1 MLRQALLS
9 LETFY
14 QWHRT
19 RLWFLAGL
27 IGLTLAALATLGV
40 MRDLGWLATP
50 EAHWT
55 TGTLLIIFLAALGC
69 EYLDSSLGMGYGT
82 TLTPLLMLAG
92 YEPLQIV
99 PAVLLSELV
108 TGLAA
113 GAMHH
118 RDGNIDLR
126 HDPAARR
133 TFGLLGLLSAVGAI
147 LAVMLAVKIS
157 AQWFSLL
164 IVVIVLSMGLITLL
178 TARRQIRYRRGGILT
193 IGLIAAFNKGLS
205 GGGYGPL
212 VTSGQVVSGPRPSGG
227 RHHLHGRGP
236 HLRRGSGC
244 LPLLQERHRLG
255 PDPPAGCRR
264 PALGPLGDRHRQTPA
279 GGQHSSG
286 GGSLHPDPRGYPA
299 RPAVG
304 LTATSPAGLEDQEGF
319 GNRSR

>member
-27 IGLTLAALATLGV
+27 IGLTLAALATMGV

-118 RDGNIDLR
+118 RDGNVDLR

-147 LAVMLAVKIS
+147 VAVMLAVKIS

-193 IGLIAAFNKGLS
+193 IGLVAAFNKGLS

-212 VTSGQVVSGPRPSGG
+212 VTSGQVVSGV
-227 RHHLHGRGP
+227 
-236 HLRRGSGC
+236 
-244 LPLLQERHRLG
+244 
-255 PDPPAGCRR
+255 
-264 PALGPLGDRHRQTPA
+264 
-279 GGQHSSG
+279 
-286 GGSLHPDPRGYPA
+286 PA
-299 RPAVG
+299 RQAVAITSMAEALTCAVG
-304 LTATSPAGLEDQEGF
+304 LAAYLYFRSGIDWALTLPLVAGALLSVPLATATVRHLPEASIRRGVGLFTLILGAILL
-319 GNRSR
+319 GRLLG

>member
-1 MLRQALLS
+1 M
-9 LETFY
+9 
-14 QWHRT
+14 
-19 RLWFLAGL
+19 
-27 IGLTLAALATLGV
+27 GV
-40 MRDLGWLATP
+40 MRDMGWLATP
-50 EAHWT
+50 EAHST

-212 VTSGQVVSGPRPSGG
+212 VTSGQVVSGV
-227 RHHLHGRGP
+227 
-236 HLRRGSGC
+236 
-244 LPLLQERHRLG
+244 
-255 PDPPAGCRR
+255 
-264 PALGPLGDRHRQTPA
+264 
-279 GGQHSSG
+279 
-286 GGSLHPDPRGYPA
+286 PA
-299 RPAVG
+299 RQAVAITSMAEALTCAVG
-304 LTATSPAGLEDQEGF
+304 LGAYLYFKSGIDWALTLPLVAGALISVPLATATVRHLPETSIRRGVGLFTLILGAILL
-319 GNRSR
+319 GRLLG

>member
-27 IGLTLAALATLGV
+27 IGLTLAALATMGV

-118 RDGNIDLR
+118 RDGNVDLR

-147 LAVMLAVKIS
+147 VAVMLAVKIS

-193 IGLIAAFNKGLS
+193 IGLVAAFNKGLS

-212 VTSGQVVSGPRPSGG
+212 VTSGQVVSGV
-227 RHHLHGRGP
+227 
-236 HLRRGSGC
+236 
-244 LPLLQERHRLG
+244 
-255 PDPPAGCRR
+255 
-264 PALGPLGDRHRQTPA
+264 
-279 GGQHSSG
+279 
-286 GGSLHPDPRGYPA
+286 PA
-299 RPAVG
+299 RQAVAITSMAEALTCAVG
-304 LTATSPAGLEDQEGF
+304 LAAYLYFKSGIDWALTLPLVAGALLSVPLATATVRHLPEASIRRGVGLFTLILGAILL
-319 GNRSR
+319 GRLLG

>member
-27 IGLTLAALATLGV
+27 IGLTLATLATLGV

-118 RDGNIDLR
+118 RDGNVDLR

-147 LAVMLAVKIS
+147 VAVMLAVKIS

-212 VTSGQVVSGPRPSGG
+212 VTSGQVVSGV
-227 RHHLHGRGP
+227 
-236 HLRRGSGC
+236 
-244 LPLLQERHRLG
+244 
-255 PDPPAGCRR
+255 
-264 PALGPLGDRHRQTPA
+264 
-279 GGQHSSG
+279 
-286 GGSLHPDPRGYPA
+286 PA
-299 RPAVG
+299 RQAVAITSMAEALTCAVG
-304 LTATSPAGLEDQEGF
+304 LAAYLYFKSGIDWALTLPLVAGALLSVPLATATVRHLPETSIRRGVGLFTLILGAILL
-319 GNRSR
+319 GRLLG

>member
-147 LAVMLAVKIS
+147 VAVMLAVKIS

-193 IGLIAAFNKGLS
+193 IGLVAAFNKGLS

-212 VTSGQVVSGPRPSGG
+212 VTSGQVVSGV
-227 RHHLHGRGP
+227 
-236 HLRRGSGC
+236 
-244 LPLLQERHRLG
+244 
-255 PDPPAGCRR
+255 
-264 PALGPLGDRHRQTPA
+264 
-279 GGQHSSG
+279 
-286 GGSLHPDPRGYPA
+286 PA
-299 RPAVG
+299 RQAVAITSMAEALTCAVG
-304 LTATSPAGLEDQEGF
+304 LAAYLYFKSGIDWALTLPLVAGALLSVPLATATVRHLPEASIRRGVGLFTLILGAILL
-319 GNRSR
+319 GRLLG

>member
-118 RDGNIDLR
+118 RDGNVDLR

-147 LAVMLAVKIS
+147 VAVMLAVKIS

-212 VTSGQVVSGPRPSGG
+212 VTSGQVVSGV
-227 RHHLHGRGP
+227 
-236 HLRRGSGC
+236 
-244 LPLLQERHRLG
+244 
-255 PDPPAGCRR
+255 
-264 PALGPLGDRHRQTPA
+264 
-279 GGQHSSG
+279 
-286 GGSLHPDPRGYPA
+286 PA
-299 RPAVG
+299 RQAVAITSMAEALTCAVG
-304 LTATSPAGLEDQEGF
+304 LAAYLYFRSGIDWALTLPLVAGALLSVPLATATVRHLPETSIRRGVGLFTLILGAILL
-319 GNRSR
+319 GRLLG

>member
-118 RDGNIDLR
+118 RDGNVDLR

-147 LAVMLAVKIS
+147 VAVMLAVKIS

-193 IGLIAAFNKGLS
+193 IGLVAAFNKGLS

-212 VTSGQVVSGPRPSGG
+212 VTSGQVVSGV
-227 RHHLHGRGP
+227 
-236 HLRRGSGC
+236 
-244 LPLLQERHRLG
+244 
-255 PDPPAGCRR
+255 
-264 PALGPLGDRHRQTPA
+264 
-279 GGQHSSG
+279 
-286 GGSLHPDPRGYPA
+286 PA
-299 RPAVG
+299 RQAVAITSMAEALTCAVG
-304 LTATSPAGLEDQEGF
+304 LAAYLYFKSGIDWALTLPLVAGALLSVPLATATVRHLPEASIRRGVGLFTLILGAILL
-319 GNRSR
+319 GRLLG

>member
-118 RDGNIDLR
+118 RDGNVDLR

-147 LAVMLAVKIS
+147 VAVMLAVKIS

-212 VTSGQVVSGPRPSGG
+212 VTSGQVVSGV
-227 RHHLHGRGP
+227 
-236 HLRRGSGC
+236 
-244 LPLLQERHRLG
+244 
-255 PDPPAGCRR
+255 
-264 PALGPLGDRHRQTPA
+264 
-279 GGQHSSG
+279 
-286 GGSLHPDPRGYPA
+286 PA
-299 RPAVG
+299 RQAVAITSMAEALTCAVG
-304 LTATSPAGLEDQEGF
+304 LAAYLYFRSGIDWALTLPLVAGALLSVPLATATVRHLPEASIRRGVGLFTLILGAILL
-319 GNRSR
+319 GRLLG

>member
-118 RDGNIDLR
+118 RDGNVDLR

-147 LAVMLAVKIS
+147 VAVMLAVKIS

-212 VTSGQVVSGPRPSGG
+212 VTSGQVVSGV
-227 RHHLHGRGP
+227 
-236 HLRRGSGC
+236 
-244 LPLLQERHRLG
+244 
-255 PDPPAGCRR
+255 
-264 PALGPLGDRHRQTPA
+264 
-279 GGQHSSG
+279 
-286 GGSLHPDPRGYPA
+286 PA
-299 RPAVG
+299 RQAVAITSMAEALTCAVG
-304 LTATSPAGLEDQEGF
+304 LAAYLYFKSGIDWALTLPLVAGALLSVPLATATVRHLPEASIRRGVGLFTLILGAILL
-319 GNRSR
+319 GRLLG